1 MLFYAVLYLHFL
13 LENDKL
19 LKNELVFGCFIF
31 DEIKKNEFSEGVFEF
46 SKGDIWKKI
55 PKIWHGIGPKHP
67 WEFIS
72 QCEQSSEENEGLWCL
87 TLISVKINN
96 LHFVKQ
102 SFVNVVFLIK
112 LVLSQI

>member
-46 SKGDIWKKI
+46 SKGDIWKRFQKFDMGLAQNI
-55 PKIWHGIGPKHP
+55 P
-67 WEFIS
+67 
-72 QCEQSSEENEGLWCL
+72 ENSL
-87 TLISVKINN
+87 
-96 LHFVKQ
+96 
-102 SFVNVVFLIK
+102 VNVLLNNHQKKMKDFGA
-112 LVLSQI
+112 